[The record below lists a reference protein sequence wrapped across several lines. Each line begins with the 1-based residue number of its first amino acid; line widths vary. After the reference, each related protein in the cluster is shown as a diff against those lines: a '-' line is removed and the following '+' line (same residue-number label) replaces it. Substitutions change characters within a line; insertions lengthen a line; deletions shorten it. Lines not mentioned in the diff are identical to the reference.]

1 VPRPIVH
8 IGYHKTATTWFQ
20 KAFYPFVR
28 NARFIPRERVRA
40 AFLEVGAFHFDPAKA
55 LAELGTD
62 GGERVALCEEGLSGY
77 LHNGGL
83 GGHLSRA
90 VAERLASVFPD
101 ARIVIFIRS
110 QPSIVAAT
118 YEQYVRGGGTHS
130 LRRYAFAGNY
140 LKGARSEFH
149 RAPRFTFDHY
159 EYGPLIAW
167 YRELFGAANVH
178 VYPFEAFRKDSR
190 TFLEA
195 FARELELEVDIE
207 ALSMRSTNRAYGL
220 RVMDIVR
227 LLNLLTSR
235 TVIDKQYLA
244 HIPFWYGLVRG
255 IGEGLNALPWL
266 GASAGARAVL
276 GEDVHDWIRQRYW
289 RSNRALIDATGLPL
303 VAYGYPVDPPERDI
317 AEPGP
322 PSWLSWWGN

>member
-1 VPRPIVH
+1 MPRPIVH

-20 KAFYPFVR
+20 KHFYPCVR
-28 NARFIPRERVRA
+28 NARFVSRERVRA
-40 AFLEVGAFHFDPAKA
+40 ALLEVGAFHFDPETAR
-55 LAELGTD
+55 AELG
-62 GGERVALCEEGLSGY
+62 VAKEESVTLCEEGLSGY

-90 VAERLASVFPD
+90 AAERIQAVFPD

-110 QPSIVAAT
+110 QPSIVAAS
-118 YEQYVRGGGTHS
+118 YEQYVRGGGTYS

-159 EYGPLIAW
+159 EYGPLIAH
-167 YRELFGAANVH
+167 YRSLFGADNVH
-178 VYPFEAFRKDSR
+178 VFPFEAFRKDSR
-190 TFLEA
+190 AFLEDY
-195 FARELELEVDIE
+195 ARTLDLDVDIP
-207 ALSMRSTNRAYGL
+207 ALTIRATNRAYGL

-235 TVIDKQYLA
+235 TVIDKQFLV
-244 HIPFWYGLVRG
+244 HIPFWYALVRG
-255 IGEGLNALPWL
+255 IGEGLNALPLL
-266 GASAGARAVL
+266 GRSAPAEAVL
-276 GEDVHDWIRQRYW
+276 GRQVHDWIRQRYW
-289 RSNRALIDATGLPL
+289 RSNRALMEATGLPL
-303 VAYGYPVDPPERDI
+303 DAFGYPVDPPDRAL

-322 PSWLSWWGN
+322 PRWLRWWGN